1 LRREREVVSLLV
13 AGVDTRAIAE
23 RLFISAHTVQDHL
36 KSGFAKVGIHSR
48 GELLATLSAAS
59 Y

>member
-1 LRREREVVSLLV
+1 V

-23 RLFISAHTVQDHL
+23 RLFISAHTVQDHP
-36 KSGFAKVGIHSR
+36 KSVFAKVGIHSR

-59 Y
+59 D